1 MVFEEWEI
9 FETKTLD
16 CFYFLSFIHTSL
28 LSHKEHWGR
37 LGSGASEKELG
48 FEWEKKNLRMRGLDF
63 VALLFKWR
71 QKRPQSEGQSQKQL
85 VIM

>member
-48 FEWEKKNLRMRGLDF
+48 FEWEKK
-63 VALLFKWR
+63 
-71 QKRPQSEGQSQKQL
+71 
-85 VIM
+85 I